1 MLLERIEVYLT
12 FNLDLYQRD
21 KGLAYHDLGKILIG
35 WARKLYRNELFRLN
49 IHYQKIVIF
58 ASEDVLSS
66 ETELSMLNR
75 SKESYRE

>member
-1 MLLERIEVYLT
+1 MLLERIKVYLT

-58 ASEDVLSS
+58 CRRKTSYLPK
-66 ETELSMLNR
+66 R
-75 SKESYRE
+75 SYQC

>member
-1 MLLERIEVYLT
+1 MQLERIEVYLT

-58 ASEDVLSS
+58 AVGRRPIFRNGVINVKSQ
-66 ETELSMLNR
+66 
-75 SKESYRE
+75 